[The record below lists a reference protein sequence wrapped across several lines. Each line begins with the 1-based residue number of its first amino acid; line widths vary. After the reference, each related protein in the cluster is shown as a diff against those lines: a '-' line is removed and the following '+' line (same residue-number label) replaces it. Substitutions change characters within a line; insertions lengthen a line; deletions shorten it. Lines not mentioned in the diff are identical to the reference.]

1 MKKLFTLIVATLLC
15 ANILAT
21 EGALSGRFTINSDGD
36 QIVFSQGNLQYQA
49 SSGLWRFATNQYDYV
64 GDASNGNV
72 FENDIKCNNALI
84 SETYDGW
91 IDLFGWG
98 TGDTPTKTSTH
109 YSDYNSFT
117 DWGDNPISNGGD
129 VANAWRTLTL
139 EEWTYLFETRS
150 NAADLHSQATVDGI
164 HGYVLLPDYF
174 VCPTELS
181 FTANSCDWTTNNYTI
196 NQWGKMQGRGA
207 VFLPAAGWREGVKL
221 FRINSEGFSQS
232 SSSGNCGLDCSIAF
246 YYTQTEAFVAATS
259 NVGAYPVRLVQAA
272 PPCDIPLTEIYE
284 TACDKFVWNDDTYT
298 ASGDI
303 TKTFKAVNGCDSI
316 VTLHLTINY
325 STAGEETVVADGSYE
340 WNGTT
345 YTASGDY
352 QYTLTNVHGCD
363 SVATLH
369 LTIKPIEPNFRM
381 YARVDQAAEW
391 ASILYF
397 YASDNLGKPLLGDY
411 PGTLVTET
419 EMINDVEWYYLD
431 FYVPSDEFDFI
442 VNDDAKMS
450 VPLSISAEETDPH
463 TLYAHVTS
471 TQDMEGHYVAKLA
484 DPVGIEEINSEETKP
499 VKFIHNGQLYIR
511 CGDKIF
517 TVTGQKVK

>member
-64 GDASNGNV
+64 GDETNGNV
-72 FENDIKCNNALI
+72 FENGVKCNNALI

-98 TGDTPTKTSTH
+98 TGDTPTKKSTN
-109 YSDYNSFT
+109 YGDYTTFT
-117 DWGDNPISNGGD
+117 DWGANPISNGGNE
-129 VANAWRTLTL
+129 ANLWRTLTV
-139 EEWTYLFETRS
+139 EETEYLFFQSRNS
-150 NAADLHSQATVDGI
+150 GRATVNGVHGI
-164 HGYVLLPDYF
+164 IFLPDNWTI
-174 VCPTELS
+174 PTGLS
-181 FTANSCDWTTNNYTI
+181 FVFNTKNWTTNDYSVSEW
-196 NQWGKMQGRGA
+196 QQMQKAGA
-207 VFLPAAGWREGVKL
+207 IFLPCAGQRNGNAISLLGKEAMCWSGTSMDEYGYDIEYGENL
-221 FRINSEGFSQS
+221 LGISLEDLYLGFS
-232 SSSGNCGLDCSIAF
+232 
-246 YYTQTEAFVAATS
+246 
-259 NVGAYPVRLVQAA
+259 VRLVQAA

-325 STAGEETVVADGSYE
+325 STTGEETVVADGSYE